1 MVSVLCYITFFK
13 LQALY
18 IITTESS
25 QFCSNWA
32 QVLLARGTSSPDP
45 FFLKQAVENYK
56 LKVSSHFHNQ
66 TRCHFKS
73 SMQLVQ
79 DLNAFKRHLREAESD
94 YHALYRL
101 VLKYIL
107 FLDTTHCIYYI
118 RCYLFLSVCGN
129 GKLLLQCV
137 LEEAA
142 SMQAAPTLAVLQ
154 VLQTFS
160 QKNGFRKPTNSK

>member
-1 MVSVLCYITFFK
+1 MYYTDIENNTKSTGSESSYHHCFPQLLHTIIRWLVYCVISPFFK

-73 SMQLVQ
+73 SVQLVQ

-118 RCYLFLSVCGN
+118 
-129 GKLLLQCV
+129 
-137 LEEAA
+137 
-142 SMQAAPTLAVLQ
+142 
-154 VLQTFS
+154 
-160 QKNGFRKPTNSK
+160 